1 MSPQSKRWSATVY
14 LLACLAI
21 SAPVV
26 LVSWLL
32 QGRPLERAL
41 LTPLVAGWGLAW
53 LNAVLAAIVNRH
65 VFQKHPNAFLAWALL
80 GNGFRLLLLT
90 VATLQVA
97 ALLPP
102 PPEPLFWNFLAGY
115 LLFLFIE
122 IFLLYNFSRKAS
134 HAPTELAAGD
144 TAQAE

>member
-1 MSPQSKRWSATVY
+1 MSLPSKRWSATVY
-14 LLACLAI
+14 LSACF
-21 SAPVV
+21 VV
-26 LVSWLL
+26 SLPGVLICWLL
-32 QGRPLERAL
+32 AGRPNGQV

-122 IFLLYNFSRKAS
+122 IFLLYNFSRKAN
-134 HAPTELAAGD
+134 HAPAELAAGD
-144 TAQAE
+144 IAQAE

>member
-21 SAPVV
+21 TVPAF

-32 QGRPLERAL
+32 AGRPTTDAL
-41 LTPLVAGWGLAW
+41 VPLLAGWGLAW
-53 LNAVLAAIVNRH
+53 LNAVLATIVNRH

-134 HAPTELAAGD
+134 QASLELAAGD